1 MVASISYFFRLNLLE
16 VMLVFGQIVLAILPF
31 PLFFIIKRE
40 TSSIPVAILACFLA
54 GFGFH
59 MPAHLMNWGKYPA
72 LLSLSA
78 ILFVLSLSYMT
89 YRSQRFNRKRLVWL
103 LLGFA
108 ALASAFIHLRTLILY
123 ALMFISALVTH
134 DWNNSKK
141 SYRVMVFVFL
151 PSLFLLE
158 IYLIYQNPALHALF
172 DGYLKNDG
180 WILMLLLLF
189 AVASYIH
196 YAELTFFLFVWLILC
211 GLGLFIPITIPGY
224 WQQTLLDRPFMQ
236 MFVYIPFSLLGG
248 LGLAGIIK
256 TVQRIFPDRNWIQHF
271 VALLVFGLVLLN
283 TSMNYDFYPSDCCRF
298 TSRDDLAAFTWIE
311 QNVPSD
317 AKVLIASAS
326 LYVTPFE
333 TVDAQMG
340 GDAGIWIAPL
350 LSRKTTLAG
359 QGIQLDVADV
369 HADLCNSGMDYIY
382 VGGMPQSF
390 NSSQLDARPAWYV
403 PVFMLPSA
411 RLYQVTGCGG

>member
-1 MVASISYFFRLNLLE
+1 
-16 VMLVFGQIVLAILPF
+16 
-31 PLFFIIKRE
+31 
-40 TSSIPVAILACFLA
+40 
-54 GFGFH
+54 
-59 MPAHLMNWGKYPA
+59 
-72 LLSLSA
+72 
-78 ILFVLSLSYMT
+78 
-89 YRSQRFNRKRLVWL
+89 
-103 LLGFA
+103 
-108 ALASAFIHLRTLILY
+108 
-123 ALMFISALVTH
+123 
-134 DWNNSKK
+134 
-141 SYRVMVFVFL
+141 
-151 PSLFLLE
+151 
-158 IYLIYQNPALHALF
+158 
-172 DGYLKNDG
+172 
-180 WILMLLLLF
+180 
-189 AVASYIH
+189 
-196 YAELTFFLFVWLILC
+196 
-211 GLGLFIPITIPGY
+211 
-224 WQQTLLDRPFMQ
+224 
-236 MFVYIPFSLLGG
+236 
-248 LGLAGIIK
+248 LAGIIK